1 MEIKTVKGD
10 FMKHNLYLLFISLMV
25 AMSCSH
31 GINNRALLVSTVEP
45 VKGST
50 KKAIRAVDLA
60 EYEQPF
66 EQGNKLFNIG
76 DNNYVLT
83 SYKDIAKGKTMV
95 LKTANGIVCLSA
107 NGKGGINI
115 VTKQIDIS
123 KDVYAYND
131 NFNLI
136 DQFGMLDNA
145 DYIQLSNVDLDGD
158 GKNELVVTIGA
169 PNTGLGIVSFIFTSE
184 LKYAG
189 KVDGW
194 DYMFLNKHRH
204 IIAPHSAL
212 RWYDYYSYR
221 NGEIKNLGEV
231 NIDTSQQPSINQ
243 KKAENRLYNELRNT
257 K

>member
-1 MEIKTVKGD
+1 MNIILIHTKS
-10 FMKHNLYLLFISLMV
+10 LLLIIFSAFV
-25 AMSCSH
+25 VSCGAKS
-31 GINNRALLVSTVEP
+31 
-45 VKGST
+45 
-50 KKAIRAVDLA
+50 AIVN
-60 EYEQPF
+60 EQPF

-212 RWYDYYSYR
+212 RWYDCYSYS

-231 NIDTSQQPSINQ
+231 NIDTSQQPHIDH

>member
-1 MEIKTVKGD
+1 MKINLNKLSRNAHVFFLVILFCNYSYVNSKGEE
-10 FMKHNLYLLFISLMV
+10 NSGRFI
-25 AMSCSH
+25 CKNFKN
-31 GINNRALLVSTVEP
+31 IEPDNNVRNRNV
-45 VKGST
+45 
-50 KKAIRAVDLA
+50 

-76 DNNYVLT
+76 DNNYALT
-83 SYKDIAKGKTMV
+83 SSKDIAKGKTTV
-95 LKTANGIVCLSA
+95 LKTTNGIVCLSA
-107 NGKGGINI
+107 NGKGGIKI
-115 VTKQIDIS
+115 VAKQIDIS

-136 DQFGMLDNA
+136 DQFGMLDDA

-158 GKNELVVTIGA
+158 GEKELVVTIGA
-169 PNTGLGIVSFIFTSE
+169 PHTGLGIVSFIFTSE

-194 DYMFLNKHRH
+194 DYMFLNRHRH

-212 RWYDYYSYR
+212 RWYDYYCYR
-221 NGEIKNLGEV
+221 HGEIKSLGEV
-231 NIDTSQQPSINQ
+231 NIDTSQQPHVNQ